1 MIKFWIQYLI
11 FVALA
16 AAQNSSCPLKI
27 AEIKNYDIAFGDSV
41 SDFGQVTSLDQA
53 RSIARAQL
61 VIPGDVAVY
70 NMNTNRFV
78 LKLRKDSG
86 GGRQI
91 NYPKNW
97 MMFIATEDPDNC
109 STISVNDS
117 ANITVSDFTKVT
129 ILSSSQV
136 TINILMASSGGYI
149 FALQAF
155 TVGSISLLALLV

>member
-53 RSIARAQL
+53 RSIAKAQL
-61 VIPGDVAVY
+61 VNPGDAAVY
-70 NMNTNRFV
+70 NMNNNAFV

-86 GGRQI
+86 GGR
-91 NYPKNW
+91 
-97 MMFIATEDPDNC
+97 
-109 STISVNDS
+109 
-117 ANITVSDFTKVT
+117 
-129 ILSSSQV
+129 
-136 TINILMASSGGYI
+136 
-149 FALQAF
+149 
-155 TVGSISLLALLV
+155 